1 MLKVKKEKKNSI
13 TLDENDNENSE
24 INIHSITEIK
34 ISSKEKKSSRN
45 QNKKNNKSTSK
56 ISDEKNNSKIPNKKS
71 ISKILDKKTTSRTPN
86 KIIIN
91 KSKGTPNKIIINKSK
106 DNADAQ
112 NKKNRNNEKINKKN
126 KKNGKNDK
134 EEEIIQCQLSE
145 ESEDEINQRSISRN
159 QKGKKSNKRSS
170 TSKDKSN
177 SNCLSTQKSSQKRQ
191 KNSNEYPKMK
201 SKSTVKVSYKNE
213 AMKEKIN
220 NFLGRKRKQPDNQ
233 KEKSKTP
240 NKKQKKSDSTPIK
253 KYPKQKNK
261 AQKTKSRTPL
271 KYTTRKNIQNN
282 NLYVPKMDID
292 DYNSKKKKFATP
304 ELAILNHLI
313 QQYGFEKVL
322 DTLCK
327 PNLDSKIKID
337 SCLQGL
343 KDSCTNEKLPIL
355 LVKMLFSYF
364 ESKFNDKITIQ
375 EKKRSTSAK
384 KSNTLKNY
392 IENSEKSPKFQINEA
407 PNLFSMLDSVEG
419 GTPIQ
424 IEDIQEIKDKNDK
437 NELKKLKNK
446 AIKSPIKEEEVTS
459 IGSHYNKSEEG
470 EIFKYQISS
479 LDGKG
484 KAIFKCY
491 DDKCNAMGIYELESM
506 KFSMTKKHN
515 LKHAEHEYIMNYDK
529 EGDTVFKELIES
541 EKSDAQVFKE
551 NGERVVKFY

>member
-1 MLKVKKEKKNSI
+1 
-13 TLDENDNENSE
+13 
-24 INIHSITEIK
+24 
-34 ISSKEKKSSRN
+34 
-45 QNKKNNKSTSK
+45 
-56 ISDEKNNSKIPNKKS
+56 
-71 ISKILDKKTTSRTPN
+71 
-86 KIIIN
+86 
-91 KSKGTPNKIIINKSK
+91 
-106 DNADAQ
+106 
-112 NKKNRNNEKINKKN
+112 
-126 KKNGKNDK
+126 
-134 EEEIIQCQLSE
+134 
-145 ESEDEINQRSISRN
+145 
-159 QKGKKSNKRSS
+159 
-170 TSKDKSN
+170 
-177 SNCLSTQKSSQKRQ
+177 
-191 KNSNEYPKMK
+191 MK

-271 KYTTRKNIQNN
+271 KDTT
-282 NLYVPKMDID
+282 
-292 DYNSKKKKFATP
+292 NSKKNKFATQ
-304 ELAILNHLI
+304 ELAILNNLI

-384 KSNTLKNY
+384 KSNTLKNF
-392 IENSEKSPKFQINEA
+392 IKNSEKSPKFQINEA

-437 NELKKLKNK
+437 NELKKLKNQS
-446 AIKSPIKEEEVTS
+446 IKSPIKEEGKKREKKVTS